1 MNVLGLRTAGRVGR
15 MRLASLGIEPAAYG
29 TSAMDV
35 VRRAGAMQ
43 AQDLDGVLWSLGLR
57 TGLTQAAVE
66 QAIADRHL
74 VRTWPMRGTL
84 HLVPAQDARWMC
96 ALLAGPSIRAAERM
110 RAHLGIEEQHLATA
124 VDTLTAALTGGA
136 VLTRAAAVE
145 ALGRAGL
152 DTSGQRGYHYLV
164 RLAQAGLICQGP
176 REGKQQTFVAL
187 DAWVP
192 QHVEPSREEAMAR
205 LADRYVASHGPV
217 TERDFAGWCGQNLG
231 FAREAIAL
239 AGSAIVRERRDDV
252 EYLVHADAPTDVTL
266 SRAVHL
272 LPGFDEFMLGYK
284 DRSAVITREH
294 EAIVVPGRNGVFSRT
309 VVTGGR
315 VVGRWRSVV
324 RRGSLGVQVRPF
336 PDLPDVLAGAT
347 AARALERAARAHA
360 RFHGVEFDAVEIVR

>member
-1 MNVLGLRTAGRVGR
+1 MIVPPLRTAGRVGR
-15 MRLASLGIEPAAYG
+15 MRLVSLGVEPAAYG
-29 TSAMDV
+29 TSALGI
-35 VRRAGAMQ
+35 VRRTGAMQ
-43 AQDLDGVLWSLGLR
+43 AQDFDGVLWSVGLR
-57 TGLTQAAVE
+57 TGLTKSAVE
-66 QAIADRHL
+66 QAIADREL

-84 HLVPAQDARWMC
+84 HLLPAQDARWMC
-96 ALLAGPSIRAAERM
+96 ALLAGPSIRAADRM
-110 RAHLGIEEQHLATA
+110 RAHLGIGAEHLGTAT
-124 VDTLTAALTGGA
+124 DTLMAALTGGR
-136 VLTRAAAVE
+136 VLTRSAAIDE
-145 ALGRAGL
+145 LGRAGL

-164 RLAQAGLICQGP
+164 RLAQGGCICQGP

-187 DAWVP
+187 DDWVP
-192 QHVEPSREEAMAR
+192 RHDAPTREEAMAL
-205 LADRYVASHGPV
+205 LASRYVASHGPV

-239 AGSAIVRERRDDV
+239 AGDAIVRERREGI

-294 EAIVVPGRNGVFSRT
+294 ESIIVPGRNGVFSRT

-324 RRGSLGVQVRPF
+324 RRGALGIQVQPF
-336 PDLPDVLAGAT
+336 ADLPDVLAGAT

-360 RFHGVEFDAVEIVR
+360 RFHALEFDAVEITR